1 MGAAAEVRI
10 TKQLQLTPSDLSE
23 LIVRLGGVKF
33 WIVSVVPLYVGWV
46 LAQPAAARHL
56 FIDDLRVVLGIIVV
70 GPLLGTFTLLLNV
83 YYDMETTDRVN
94 PRKKYVQVV
103 EELIG
108 EGLMERDT
116 LLLAAFGF
124 AAMGLVIAAYVSGT
138 LVRYGPAD
146 AGGPV
151 TAIVGTQGL
160 LLLTILMILLSFAYS
175 LPRIHWKGVA
185 GMDLVT
191 NMVGFGVF
199 CPLCGW
205 SLLRPIE
212 AAPWWYVGTIAFF
225 LGALYAPTTASD
237 YAADRAFGIRTL
249 AVRLGVGRTL
259 LVGFVLQ
266 FLSVASLI
274 LGWSLR
280 WFPFDGPAY
289 AAIGELWP
297 FLALQVLFYAVFIR
311 RATVGRIWALLLFLS
326 ILQGLGVLLM
336 LWRFVGGHAW
346 APTQILPFARAADW
360 SFHFLRATH
369 HGIGGVE
376 RLI

>member
-1 MGAAAEVRI
+1 MGTASEVRI
-10 TKQLQLTPSDLSE
+10 TKQLHLSPSDLSE
-23 LIVRLGGVKF
+23 LIVSIGGVKF

-46 LAQPAAARHL
+46 LAQAATARHL
-56 FIDDLRVVLGIIVV
+56 FIDDLRVVIGIIVV

-83 YYDMETTDRVN
+83 YFDMETTDRVN

-103 EELIG
+103 EDLIG

-124 AAMGLVIAAYVSGT
+124 AAMAVVIAAYVSGT
-138 LVRYGPAD
+138 LVRYGASE
-146 AGGPV
+146 AIGPL
-151 TAIVGTQGL
+151 TAIVGTQGF
-160 LLLTILMILLSFAYS
+160 LLLTVLMILLSFAYS
-175 LPRIHWKGVA
+175 IPRIHWKGVA

-191 NMVGFGVF
+191 NMVGFGVL

-205 SLLRPIE
+205 SLMRPIE
-212 AAPWWYVGTIAFF
+212 AAPWWYIGTIALF

-237 YAADRAFGIRTL
+237 YEADRAFGIRTM

-259 LVGFVLQ
+259 LVGFGLQ

-289 AAIGELWP
+289 AALGELWP

-336 LWRFVGGHAW
+336 LWRFVGGRTW
-346 APTQILPFARAADW
+346 APP
-360 SFHFLRATH
+360 
-369 HGIGGVE
+369 
-376 RLI
+376 